1 MTVRSLVL
9 VYSSPTSRTLPG
21 GYLVRQFPLVEM
33 FVPWLRSRR
42 RRALRAEAFPTAWL
56 EILRHNVRLYGRLTA
71 TEKAK
76 VQDFVHIFIAEKKW
90 EGCAGFEISDEV
102 RVTVAALVGIL
113 MLGFEGEY
121 FEDILSIL
129 MYPNAYVAPGTL
141 AVEGGTVLEGDS
153 PRLGEAWYRGP
164 IVLAWENVRA
174 DARRESHGRN
184 VVLHEFAHQLDML
197 NGRVTDGMPPMD
209 TVAQRQRWIEV
220 VNREYAQ
227 LVEACEHGHPTL
239 IDCYGTK
246 NMSEFF
252 AVSTETFF
260 ERPTVLRER
269 HPELFEVLREFYR
282 QDPIRLES

>member
-1 MTVRSLVL
+1 
-9 VYSSPTSRTLPG
+9 
-21 GYLVRQFPLVEM
+21 
-33 FVPWLRSRR
+33 
-42 RRALRAEAFPTAWL
+42 
-56 EILRHNVRLYGRLTA
+56 
-71 TEKAK
+71 
-76 VQDFVHIFIAEKKW
+76 
-90 EGCAGFEISDEV
+90 
-102 RVTVAALVGIL
+102 
-113 MLGFEGEY
+113 
-121 FEDILSIL
+121 
-129 MYPNAYVAPGTL
+129 
-141 AVEGGTVLEGDS
+141 
-153 PRLGEAWYRGP
+153 
-164 IVLAWENVRA
+164 
-174 DARRESHGRN
+174 
-184 VVLHEFAHQLDML
+184 
-197 NGRVTDGMPPMD
+197 MPPMD